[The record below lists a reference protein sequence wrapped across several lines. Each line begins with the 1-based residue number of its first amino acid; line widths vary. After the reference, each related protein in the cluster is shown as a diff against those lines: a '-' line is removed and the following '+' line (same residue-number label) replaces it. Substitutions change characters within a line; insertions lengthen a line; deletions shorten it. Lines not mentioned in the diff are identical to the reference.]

1 MSIKPQPPFFSRNKL
16 VCINSMMRY
25 NTKLARFSI
34 QRKCRSENRTIK
46 KVIYKEDAMKKFM
59 ILVLTVCL
67 LVPAAVRAELPWQ
80 FDSHTRYMAMGD
92 SLTAGYGAIPATEGY
107 VYLLYR
113 SGAFDTIPNT
123 IFCNAGV
130 PGATSSD
137 VLAHQV
143 PQAIGNFRPDVI
155 TITVGGNDLWRI
167 MEGADPTTV
176 LQEFQNNLVQ
186 IFLTLGT
193 APELQN
199 AKIYISNLYSIP
211 EIPASEVVVPV
222 FNQIVA
228 GVAANFGVVVADVY
242 SAFKGK
248 NGLLLV
254 ERNNTDSYQ
263 IHPTNAGYRVMARA
277 FEDVILK

>member
-1 MSIKPQPPFFSRNKL
+1 
-16 VCINSMMRY
+16 
-25 NTKLARFSI
+25 
-34 QRKCRSENRTIK
+34 
-46 KVIYKEDAMKKFM
+46 MKKFIM
-59 ILVLTVCL
+59 LVLTVCL

-80 FDSHTRYMAMGD
+80 FDTHTRYMAMGD
-92 SLTAGYGAIPATEGY
+92 SLAAGYGAIPATEGY

-113 SGAFDTIPNT
+113 SGAFDTVPNT

-130 PGATSSD
+130 PGATSGD

-143 PQAIGNFRPDVI
+143 PQAVERFHPGVI
-155 TITVGGNDLWRI
+155 TITVGGNDLLRI
-167 MEGADPTTV
+167 MEGADPATV

-186 IFLTLGT
+186 IILALRS
-193 APELQN
+193 APGLQN

-211 EIPASEVVVPV
+211 EIPASEDVVPI

-228 GVAANFGVVVADVY
+228 GVAANFGVMVADVY
-242 SAFKGK
+242 SSFKGK

-254 ERNNTDSYQ
+254 DRHGADPYQ
-263 IHPTNAGYRVMARA
+263 VHPTNAGYRVMARA

>member
-1 MSIKPQPPFFSRNKL
+1 MKSKHEEE
-16 VCINSMMRY
+16 V
-25 NTKLARFSI
+25 
-34 QRKCRSENRTIK
+34 
-46 KVIYKEDAMKKFM
+46 MKKL
-59 ILVLTVCL
+59 ILLTVTICM
-67 LVPAAVRAELPWQ
+67 LVPAAVRAEFPWQ
-80 FDSHTRYMAMGD
+80 FDSHTRYMALGD
-92 SLTAGYGAIPATEGY
+92 SLSAGYGAIPATEGF

-113 SGAFDTIPNT
+113 SGVFDTVPNT
-123 IFCNAGV
+123 LFCNAGV

-143 PQAIGNFRPDVI
+143 PQAIKDFRPGVI
-155 TITVGGNDLWRI
+155 TLTVGGNDLVRI
-167 MEGADPTTV
+167 MDGADPNTV

-186 IFLTLGT
+186 IFLALRS

-199 AKIYISNLYSIP
+199 AKIYIGNLYSIP
-211 EIPASEVVVPV
+211 EIPASEVIVPI

-228 GVAANFGVVVADVY
+228 GVAANFGVEVADIY

-254 ERNNTDSYQ
+254 ERNGADPLQ